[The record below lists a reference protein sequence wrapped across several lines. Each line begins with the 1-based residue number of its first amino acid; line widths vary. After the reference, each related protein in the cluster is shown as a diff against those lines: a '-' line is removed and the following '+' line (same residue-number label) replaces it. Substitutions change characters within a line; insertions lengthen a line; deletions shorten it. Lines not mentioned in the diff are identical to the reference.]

1 MVGSM
6 LEETASDKSEED
18 SSLKLEE
25 GAAAAAVR
33 TSFLRIVG
41 RALHLRVVCG
51 LCSWGRSESSK
62 SSVSRSR
69 DQVLSSTSFPRV
81 PFHCE
86 GWVFSSRSL
95 LIFAGFALLTAPE
108 GLSALEN

>member
-41 RALHLRVVCG
+41 RTLHLRVVCG
-51 LCSWGRSESSK
+51 LCS
-62 SSVSRSR
+62 
-69 DQVLSSTSFPRV
+69 
-81 PFHCE
+81 
-86 GWVFSSRSL
+86 
-95 LIFAGFALLTAPE
+95 
-108 GLSALEN
+108 